1 MNEASRLLWRTVSRP
16 VFTRLARFYLRL
28 LFSALGGKGRSGL
41 DQPRLVL
48 VFVIL

>member
-1 MNEASRLLWRTVSRP
+1 MKHHGFSGELYPGPGFA
-16 VFTRLARFYLRL
+16 RLARFNLHL
-28 LFSALGGKGRSGL
+28 LFSALGGKSRSGP